1 MMRKPLIGLVPLWDE
16 QKDSYWMLPGY
27 MDGVSRAG
35 GLPIILPLT
44 GDPAEIEQLTA
55 LCNGFL
61 LTGGHDVSPSMYGEC
76 AVPECGATCFER
88 DSMESI
94 LLRQVLKLDKPV
106 LGICRGIQF
115 LNVALGGTLYQDLP
129 TQHHSSVIHRQKPPY
144 GEPSHTVTVMP
155 ETPLKE
161 LLGKEQLAVNSC
173 HHQGIRDLANDLRP
187 MAVAEDGLVEA
198 VYLPS
203 ACFVWAV
210 QWHPEFFPAEDWA
223 SNLIFKAFV
232 EECK

>member
-1 MMRKPLIGLVPLWDE
+1 MISTVLEISL
-16 QKDSYWMLPGY
+16 S
-27 MDGVSRAG
+27 VS
-35 GLPIILPLT
+35 
-44 GDPAEIEQLTA
+44 
-55 LCNGFL
+55 
-61 LTGGHDVSPSMYGEC
+61 V
-76 AVPECGATCFER
+76 V
-88 DSMESI
+88 I
-94 LLRQVLKLDKPV
+94 LLVLILNKFIDKRYMAKGKYILWLILAVRLLIPV
-106 LGICRGIQF
+106 SF
-115 LNVALGGTLYQDLP
+115 ALPEAPVTITAPERTVVISPPGAALP
-129 TQHHSSVIHRQKPPY
+129 
-144 GEPSHTVTVMP
+144 VTVMP